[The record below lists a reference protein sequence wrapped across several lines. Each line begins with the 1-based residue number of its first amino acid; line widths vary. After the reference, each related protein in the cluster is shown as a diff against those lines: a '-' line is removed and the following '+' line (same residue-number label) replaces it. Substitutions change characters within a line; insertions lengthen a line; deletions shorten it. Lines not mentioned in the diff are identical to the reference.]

1 MCSRGHGLVV
11 HWLAGWSVV
20 MNDGIDMGGGC
31 HFLGERNEGGKAR
44 QTANQTN
51 GPVALPQKSAH
62 VATRLEDDSCDYVG
76 QRGQRATDA
85 AAQPRPTSPLN
96 TSVSAWHL
104 VWIRKSFPLALIS
117 A

>member
-1 MCSRGHGLVV
+1 
-11 HWLAGWSVV
+11 

-51 GPVALPQKSAH
+51 GPAALPQKSAH

-76 QRGQRATDA
+76 QRGQTGNVHGCS
-85 AAQPRPTSPLN
+85 AQPRPTTPLN

-104 VWIRKSFPLALIS
+104 LWIKTFPAS
-117 A
+117 AR

>member
-1 MCSRGHGLVV
+1 
-11 HWLAGWSVV
+11 

-51 GPVALPQKSAH
+51 GPAALPQKSAH

-76 QRGQRATDA
+76 QRGQRATCA
-85 AAQPRPTSPLN
+85 AALLSRVPLLL
-96 TSVSAWHL
+96 SIL
-104 VWIRKSFPLALIS
+104 VCPHGI
-117 A
+117 

>member
-1 MCSRGHGLVV
+1 
-11 HWLAGWSVV
+11 

-51 GPVALPQKSAH
+51 GLVAQPQKSAH

-76 QRGQRATDA
+76 QRGQRATCA
-85 AAQPRPTSPLN
+85 AALLSRVPLLP
-96 TSVSAWHL
+96 SIL
-104 VWIRKSFPLALIS
+104 VCPHGI
-117 A
+117 

>member
-1 MCSRGHGLVV
+1 
-11 HWLAGWSVV
+11 

-76 QRGQRATDA
+76 QRGQRATCA
-85 AAQPRPTSPLN
+85 AALLSRVLLLPS
-96 TSVSAWHL
+96 
-104 VWIRKSFPLALIS
+104 IRVCPHGIYYG
-117 A
+117 